1 MANYKETTLAGTSY
15 VRSNRV
21 TIDNGIDNKGITF
34 EETEVINLS
43 NGETMNKSAGRVSE
57 SFTPENA
64 LTEISLINPETG
76 ADTGVTMTYQ
86 DLYVAVYS
94 LYFKLAL
101 ERDAFEAEQLAA
113 AEDAAADAAAEPEP
127 EPQNIN

>member
-21 TIDNGIDNKGITF
+21 TINNGIDSKGITF
-34 EETEVINLS
+34 EETEVINLD
-43 NGETMNKSAGRVSE
+43 NGESISKSAGSVSE
-57 SFTPENA
+57 AFTTENA
-64 LTEISLINPETG
+64 LTSISLINPETG
-76 ADTGVTMTYQ
+76 ADTGATMTYQ

-101 ERDAFEAEQLAA
+101 ERDAFEAQAN
-113 AEDAAADAAAEPEP
+113 DFTRD
-127 EPQNIN
+127 

>member
-15 VRSNRV
+15 VRSNSVR
-21 TIDNGIDNKGITF
+21 INNGLDSKSITF
-34 EETEVINLS
+34 DETEVINLN
-43 NGETMNKSAGRVSE
+43 NGETMSKSAGSVSE

-64 LTEISLINPETG
+64 QTEIKIINPETG
-76 ADTGVTMTYQ
+76 ADTGATMTYQ

-113 AEDAAADAAAEPEP
+113 AEAAAG
-127 EPQNIN
+127 Q